1 MSEVCGYVSILGRP
15 NAGKST
21 LLNALTGVKLAIVS
35 DKPQTTRTALQGVLT
50 EGGAQII
57 FVDTPGIHK
66 SDTTINR
73 HMMRTVRSALDQLDV
88 LLYVADASRHF
99 GDEDEQALDL
109 VRKCE
114 SPVILALNKIDQLKE
129 RHHVLA
135 QLSTYQEK
143 FAFAAYVPISATKG
157 EGLDTLKKEI
167 VARLPEGPALF
178 PEDHI
183 TDLPERF
190 LGAEMIREQILL
202 MMRQE
207 VPHAAAVIVEKWEE
221 KKKIIRVT
229 ATIYVERDGQKG
241 IVIGKGGETLKK
253 IGTFARMEMEAFF
266 GKQFFLELFVK
277 VKPDWRESAEFLNEI
292 DWRKMTGEEQDN
304 ENE

>member
-1 MSEVCGYVSILGRP
+1 MPEVCGFVSILGRP

-35 DKPQTTRTALQGVLT
+35 DKPQTTRTSLQGVLT
-50 EGGAQII
+50 EKGAQIV

-66 SDTTINR
+66 SDNIINR
-73 HMMRTVRSALDQLDV
+73 RMMRTVRSALDRLDV
-88 LLYVADASRHF
+88 LLFVADGSRAF
-99 GDEDEQALDL
+99 GEEDAQALDL

-114 SPVILALNKIDQLKE
+114 APVILALNKIDQLKE
-129 RHHVLA
+129 RHLVLDR
-135 QLSTYQEK
+135 LSAYKDK
-143 FAFAAYVPISATKG
+143 FEFAAYVPISASKL
-157 EGLDTLKKEI
+157 EGLDVLKKEI

-190 LGAEMIREQILL
+190 LGAEMIREQVLL
-202 MMRQE
+202 MTRQE
-207 VPHAAAVIVEKWEE
+207 VPHATAVIVEKWEE

-229 ATIYVERDGQKG
+229 AVIYVERPGQKG
-241 IVIGKGGETLKK
+241 ILIGKGGETLKK
-253 IGTFARMEMEAFF
+253 IGMFARLEMEAFF
-266 GKQFFLELFVK
+266 GKQFYLELFVK
-277 VKPDWRESAEFLNEI
+277 VKPDWRESPEFLNEI
-292 DWRKMTGEEQDN
+292 DWRKMTGD

>member
-21 LLNALTGVKLAIVS
+21 LLNALTGMKLAIVS
-35 DKPQTTRTALQGVLT
+35 DKPQTTRTMLQGVLT
-50 EGGAQII
+50 EAGAQII

-66 SDTTINR
+66 SDNTINR
-73 HMMRTVRSALDQLDV
+73 RMMRTVRSALDRLDV
-88 LLYVADASRHF
+88 LLFVADASRRF

-114 SPVILALNKIDQLKE
+114 APVILAMNKIDQLQE
-129 RHHVLA
+129 RHHVLELLA
-135 QLSTYQEK
+135 SYKDK
-143 FAFAAYVPISATKG
+143 FDFAAYVPISAAKG
-157 EGLDTLKKEI
+157 EGLDILKKEI

-183 TDLPERF
+183 TDLPQRF

-202 MMRQE
+202 MTRQE
-207 VPHAAAVIVEKWEE
+207 VPHATAVVVDTWEE
-221 KKKIIRVT
+221 KKKIIRVS

-253 IGTFARMEMEAFF
+253 IGTFARLSMEDFF

-292 DWRKMTGEEQDN
+292 DWRKMTGDEQENDN
-304 ENE
+304 D

>member
-21 LLNALTGVKLAIVS
+21 LLNALTGMKLAIVS
-35 DKPQTTRTALQGVLT
+35 DKPQTTRTMLQGVLT
-50 EGGAQII
+50 EAGAQII

-66 SDTTINR
+66 SDNTINR
-73 HMMRTVRSALDQLDV
+73 RMMRTVRSALDRLDV
-88 LLYVADASRHF
+88 LLFVADASRPF

-114 SPVILALNKIDQLKE
+114 APVILAMNKIDQLKE
-129 RHHVLA
+129 RHHVLEL
-135 QLSTYQEK
+135 LSAYKDK
-143 FAFAAYVPISATKG
+143 FEFAAYVPISAAKG
-157 EGLDTLKKEI
+157 EGLDILKKEI

-183 TDLPERF
+183 TDLPQRF

-207 VPHAAAVIVEKWEE
+207 VPHAAAVVVEKWEE
-221 KKKIIRVT
+221 KKKIIRVA

-241 IVIGKGGETLKK
+241 ILIGKGGESLKK
-253 IGTFARMEMEAFF
+253 IGTFARLSMEDFF

-277 VKPDWRESAEFLNEI
+277 VKPDWRESPEFLNEI
-292 DWRKMTGEEQDN
+292 DWRKMTGDEQEN
-304 ENE
+304 END

>member
-35 DKPQTTRTALQGVLT
+35 DKPQTTRTMLQGVLT
-50 EGGAQII
+50 VPGAQIV

-66 SDTTINR
+66 SDNEINR
-73 HMMRTVRSALDQLDV
+73 RMMRTVRSALDRLDV
-88 LLYVADASRHF
+88 LLFVVDAARRF
-99 GDEDEQALDL
+99 ADEDEQALDL
-109 VRKCE
+109 VRKCKA
-114 SPVILALNKIDQLKE
+114 PVILALNKIDQIEEEPFLIN
-129 RHHVLA
+129 R
-135 QLSTYQEK
+135 LSVYKDK
-143 FAFAAYVPISATKG
+143 FDFAAYVPISASKG
-157 EGLDTLKKEI
+157 DGLDILKKEI
-167 VARLPEGPALF
+167 IARLPEGPALF

-190 LGAEMIREQILL
+190 LGAEMVREQILL

-207 VPHAAAVIVEKWEE
+207 VPHATAVVVEKWEE
-221 KKKIIRVT
+221 KKKIIRV
-229 ATIYVERDGQKG
+229 AAVIYVERPGQKG
-241 IVIGKGGETLKK
+241 ILIGKAGETLKK

-277 VKPDWRESAEFLNEI
+277 VKPDWRESPEFLNEI
-292 DWRKMTGEEQDN
+292 DWRKMTGDVQEKKND
-304 ENE
+304 

>member
-21 LLNALTGVKLAIVS
+21 LLNALTGMKLAIVS
-35 DKPQTTRTALQGVLT
+35 DKPQTTRTMLQGVLT
-50 EGGAQII
+50 EPGAQII

-66 SDTTINR
+66 SDNTINR
-73 HMMRTVRSALDQLDV
+73 RMMRTVRSALDRLDV
-88 LLYVADASRHF
+88 LLFVADASRPF
-99 GDEDEQALDL
+99 GEEDEQALDL

-114 SPVILALNKIDQLKE
+114 APVILAMNKIDQLKE
-129 RHHVLA
+129 RHHVLELLA
-135 QLSTYQEK
+135 AYKDK
-143 FAFAAYVPISATKG
+143 FDFAVYVPISAARG
-157 EGLDTLKKEI
+157 EGLDILKKEI

-183 TDLPERF
+183 TDLPQRF

-207 VPHAAAVIVEKWEE
+207 VPHATAVVVENWEE
-221 KKKIIRVT
+221 KKKIIRVS

-241 IVIGKGGETLKK
+241 ILIGKGGESLKK
-253 IGTFARMEMEAFF
+253 IGTFARLAMEDFF
-266 GKQFFLELFVK
+266 GKPFFLELFVK
-277 VKPDWRESAEFLNEI
+277 VKPDWRESSEFLNEI
-292 DWRKMTGEEQDN
+292 DWRKMTGDEQ
-304 ENE
+304 ENEK